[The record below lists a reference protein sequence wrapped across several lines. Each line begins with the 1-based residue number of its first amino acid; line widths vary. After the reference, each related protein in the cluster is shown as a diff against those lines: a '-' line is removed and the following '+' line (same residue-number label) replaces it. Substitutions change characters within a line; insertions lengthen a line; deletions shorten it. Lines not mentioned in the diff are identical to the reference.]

1 MQLLLTY
8 FIYSTW
14 GLWSIIQYIQ
24 IIMKYGVCILGMLTS
39 LDNSVGKIIESL
51 NENEMLK
58 DSIVV
63 FMSDNGAPTD
73 DPLWGHENFG
83 SNWPLRGV

>member
-1 MQLLLTY
+1 
-8 FIYSTW
+8 
-14 GLWSIIQYIQ
+14 
-24 IIMKYGVCILGMLTS
+24 MLTS
-39 LDNSVGKIIESL
+39 LDDSVGKIIESL
-51 NENEMLK
+51 HENEMLK

-73 DPLWGHENFG
+73 DPLWGHGNFG

>member
-1 MQLLLTY
+1 MRLVVNNTIRTNY
-8 FIYSTW
+8 NEIYS
-14 GLWSIIQYIQ
+14 
-24 IIMKYGVCILGMLTS
+24 VCILGMLTS
-39 LDNSVGKIIESL
+39 LDSSIGKIIESL
-51 NENEMLK
+51 DENEMLK

>member
-1 MQLLLTY
+1 
-8 FIYSTW
+8 
-14 GLWSIIQYIQ
+14 
-24 IIMKYGVCILGMLTS
+24 MLTS
-39 LDNSVGKIIESL
+39 LDSSIGKIIESL
-51 NENEMLK
+51 DENEMLK